1 MSKKRGL
8 GRGLGAL
15 IPLDQPA
22 DEGSLREIRVD
33 DVQPNPRQPRQAI
46 DQEKIQELAL
56 SIQEHGVVQPIVVR
70 PVSDSRY
77 EIIAGERRWRACR
90 VLGLEYIPAI
100 IRDYGDLEASAISLI
115 ENVQRED
122 LNPLEEAVAYRRL
135 IDEFGLTQEEIARLV
150 SKSRPF
156 IANML
161 RLLTL
166 PPEVQDMISAGLIT
180 AGHARAILSLNDAA
194 AQIAAAREVVSA
206 GLNVRETE
214 KLIRRFSGQD
224 GSNSKSDKATEESP
238 STIDSGDL
246 ETMEQLLV
254 GALGT
259 KVRIRSRRHGR
270 GVIEI
275 NFESRAQLEEI
286 INLLVN

>member
-15 IPLDQPA
+15 IPVVQS
-22 DEGSLREIRVD
+22 EGEGALQEIRVD

-70 PVSDSRY
+70 PVPGGKY

-90 VLGLEYIPAI
+90 MLGLEFIPAI

-135 IDEFGLTQEEIARLV
+135 IDEFGLTQEDIARLV
-150 SKSRPF
+150 AKSRPF
-156 IANML
+156 IANTL
-161 RLLTL
+161 RLLSL
-166 PPEVQDMISAGLIT
+166 PPEVQDMLSAGLIT
-180 AGHARAILSLNDAA
+180 AGHARAILSLDDAA
-194 AQIAAAREVVSA
+194 AQIAAAREVVSG

-214 KLIRRFSGQD
+214 ELIRRFTGRD
-224 GSNSKSDKATEESP
+224 GKNHEPAQKQASHSSRSKDEE
-238 STIDSGDL
+238 L
-246 ETMEQLLV
+246 ESMEDMLG

-259 KVRIRSRRHGR
+259 RVRIRARRGGR

-275 NFESRAQLEEI
+275 AFESRAQLDEI
-286 INLLVN
+286 INLLMN

>member
-15 IPLDQPA
+15 IPVVQSEG
-22 DEGSLREIRVD
+22 EGSLQEIRVD

-56 SIQEHGVVQPIVVR
+56 SIREHGVVQPIVVR
-70 PVSDSRY
+70 PIPGGKY

-90 VLGLEYIPAI
+90 ILGMEYIPAV

-122 LNPLEEAVAYRRL
+122 LSPLEEAMAYRRL
-135 IDEFGLTQEEIARLV
+135 IDEFGLTQEDIARLV
-150 SKSRPF
+150 AKSRPF
-156 IANML
+156 IANTL
-161 RLLTL
+161 RLLSL
-166 PPEVQDMISAGLIT
+166 PPEVQEMLNAGLIT
-180 AGHARAILSLNDAA
+180 AGHARAILSLDDAA
-194 AQIAAAREVVSA
+194 TQIAAAREVVSG

-214 KLIRRFSGQD
+214 ELIRRFSAGDDKNHLSAPKQTSPFSR
-224 GSNSKSDKATEESP
+224 SNDEE
-238 STIDSGDL
+238 L
-246 ETMEQLLV
+246 ESMEDMLG

-259 KVRIRSRRHGR
+259 KVRIRSRRGGR

-275 NFESRAQLEEI
+275 TFESRAQLDEI
-286 INLLVN
+286 INLLMN

>member
-15 IPLDQPA
+15 IPVVQS
-22 DEGSLREIRVD
+22 EGEGALQEIRVD
-33 DVQPNPRQPRQAI
+33 EVQPNPRQPRQAI

-70 PVSDSRY
+70 PVPGGKY

-90 VLGLEYIPAI
+90 MLGLEFIPAI

-135 IDEFGLTQEEIARLV
+135 IDEFGLTQEDIARLV
-150 SKSRPF
+150 AKSRPF
-156 IANML
+156 IANTL
-161 RLLTL
+161 RLLSL
-166 PPEVQDMISAGLIT
+166 PPEVQDMLNAGLIT
-180 AGHARAILSLNDAA
+180 AGHARAILSLDDAA
-194 AQIAAAREVVSA
+194 TQIAAAREVVSG

-214 KLIRRFSGQD
+214 ELIRRFSDKD
-224 GSNSKSDKATEESP
+224 GKNHEPAQKQASP
-238 STIDSGDL
+238 SSRSKDEEL
-246 ETMEQLLV
+246 ESMEDMLG

-259 KVRIRSRRHGR
+259 RVRIRSRRGGR

-275 NFESRAQLEEI
+275 TFESRAQLDEI
-286 INLLVN
+286 INLLMN